1 VLFFQVGTK
10 YQTIHFNTTFPMSF
24 LEPLLR
30 MSLAADPD
38 MRLLVQ
44 KILHTLI
51 DRHHNL
57 EKLLKPTYVNLKSVI
72 ICYLHCSNHYYG
84 LTWSVCCYGMIAMH
98 L

>member
-1 VLFFQVGTK
+1 VKRFQVGTK
-10 YQTIHFNTTFPMSF
+10 YQTRHFSNTFPLSF
-24 LEPLLR
+24 LEPLLH

-57 EKLLKPTYVNLKSVI
+57 EKLLKPTYVF
-72 ICYLHCSNHYYG
+72 
-84 LTWSVCCYGMIAMH
+84 
-98 L
+98 

>member
-1 VLFFQVGTK
+1 
-10 YQTIHFNTTFPMSF
+10 MSF

-57 EKLLKPTYVNLKSVI
+57 EKLLKPTYVYLKSVI
-72 ICYLHCSNHYYG
+72 LRYLYCSNHYCG
-84 LTWSVCCYGMIAMH
+84 LTWSVVARE
-98 L
+98 

>member
-1 VLFFQVGTK
+1 MIFFQVGTK

-57 EKLLKPTYVNLKSVI
+57 EKLLKPT
-72 ICYLHCSNHYYG
+72 
-84 LTWSVCCYGMIAMH
+84 
-98 L
+98 

>member
-1 VLFFQVGTK
+1 
-10 YQTIHFNTTFPMSF
+10 
-24 LEPLLR
+24 

-57 EKLLKPTYVNLKSVI
+57 EKLLKPTYVYFKSVI
-72 ICYLHCSNHYYG
+72 MHCLYCANHYCCPM
-84 LTWSVCCYGMIAMH
+84 WSVYAMG
-98 L
+98 

>member
-1 VLFFQVGTK
+1 MCIYKNIKLFRYVEGVNLQYFFQVGTK
-10 YQTIHFNTTFPMSF
+10 YQTVHFNTTFPVSF

-44 KILHTLI
+44 KILHMLI

-57 EKLLKPTYVNLKSVI
+57 EKLLKPTYVYLK
-72 ICYLHCSNHYYG
+72 
-84 LTWSVCCYGMIAMH
+84 
-98 L
+98 